1 MLASRAPHA
10 QDTLDV
16 LQRPADKVS
25 RYPMF
30 RPLWGRTTSS
40 RRCAQGAAHRG
51 ATRRWRSKRKRAAR
65 VIQARWR
72 GTELKPEVD
81 RDALEA
87 IFTEFC
93 RVSAWPT

>member
-1 MLASRAPHA
+1 MLAKPGRLTR

-30 RPLWGRTTSS
+30 RPLTGPHNVLEEMLVELERVHSWRHPP
-40 RRCAQGAAHRG
+40 RKE
-51 ATRRWRSKRKRAAR
+51 RSKRKRAAR

-87 IFTEFC
+87 I
-93 RVSAWPT
+93 RARL